1 MTSPHIVA
9 EKLIAEAPS
18 EEWLR
23 ALLDDLH
30 RELET
35 SPLRRLLSVWD
46 LSAAEA
52 ARMFGV
58 TRQAFSRWLRQGPP
72 ADRRPAIADLD
83 VATTTLERYLH
94 RDRIPAVVRR
104 QAPKLGGRS
113 LLEIA
118 LAGEHESVREHV
130 GRMFDLRRVQP

>member
-1 MTSPHIVA
+1 MTSPHVVA

-35 SPLRRLLSVWD
+35 SPLRRLLAVWD
-46 LSAAEA
+46 LSASEA

-58 TRQAFSRWLRQGPP
+58 TRQAFSRWLQQGPP

-83 VATTTLERYLH
+83 TATTTLERYLN

-104 QAPKLGGRS
+104 QAAKLGGRS

-118 LAGEHESVREHV
+118 LQGDHEAVREHV